1 MPALRVRVPW
11 GAAAGALVDCVV
23 ACSQR
28 CASGALPVLRERAGD
43 RVGIGVR
50 ASRVVIRSLR
60 SLCVRERDS
69 RPAVLYAAWRR
80 RIYLH
85 CRGRGSWLGAC
96 SGVLTGGLR
105 KRGKEVEDL
114 WQ

>member
-1 MPALRVRVPW
+1 M
-11 GAAAGALVDCVV
+11 V
-23 ACSQR
+23 AFSQR

-43 RVGIGVR
+43 RVGIGFR

-69 RPAVLYAAWRR
+69 RPAVLYAAWLR
-80 RIYLH
+80 RIYLQ
-85 CRGRGSWLGAC
+85 GGVNWC
-96 SGVLTGGLR
+96 SGVLTGGLK